1 MSKLW
6 DDLKD
11 NMKEWSS
18 SAVEKAEEMS
28 RVALSKTEELTK
40 ISKIKYDIH
49 QLEQEVEGAYRDLGR
64 LAYMHTKKDH
74 MATFSGHTEF
84 FKIVNKVED
93 LSDQI
98 KKKKNDIDK
107 VKKEYEL
114 SDIDQDNLNDK
125 LNASNSGFGQ
135 TSKNNEKSE
144 GIDQKKEI

>member
-28 RVALSKTEELTK
+28 RVAFSKTEELTK
-40 ISKIKYDIH
+40 ISKIKYEIH
-49 QLEQEVEGAYRDLGR
+49 QLDQEVEGAYRDLGR
-64 LAYMHTKKDH
+64 LAYKHTKKDH

-84 FKIVNKVED
+84 FKIVNRVED
-93 LSDQI
+93 LGDQI

-107 VKKEYEL
+107 IKKEYEL
-114 SDIDQDNLNDK
+114 FHLDQDNLNDE
-125 LNASNSGFGQ
+125 LNVS
-135 TSKNNEKSE
+135 TSEYVEAPKNNGKGKE
-144 GIDQKKEI
+144 IDQKKEN